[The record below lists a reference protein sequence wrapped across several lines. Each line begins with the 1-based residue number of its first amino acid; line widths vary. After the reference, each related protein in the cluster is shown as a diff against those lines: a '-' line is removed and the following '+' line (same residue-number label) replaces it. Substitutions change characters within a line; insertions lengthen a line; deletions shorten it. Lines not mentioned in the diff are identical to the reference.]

1 MTDLSVDLGFCT
13 LKNPVI
19 AASGTFGY
27 GLEFTPFIDLNRL
40 GGFVVKGLYY
50 SPRPG
55 NPPPRLVETA
65 SGLINAIGL
74 QGIGVQRFCDEL
86 LPQLRQ
92 FDTAIIINV
101 CGEHDEEYASVVDY
115 LDRHEGITAYEL
127 NISCPNVAKGGQC
140 PALNP
145 ESTYSIVKL
154 VKETCFRPIITK
166 LSPNVS
172 DITQI
177 ALSAQEAGSDALS
190 LVNTFLALA
199 VDTETRRPKLSNIL
213 GGLSGPAIKP
223 LALRMVYQ
231 TANSVRIP
239 IIGLGG
245 IMSSTDALEFLICGA
260 RAIEVGTANFVDPQ
274 ATVNIVDG
282 LRQYCEQNRLSK
294 IESIIGTLDTQP
306 KS

>member
-1 MTDLSVDLGFCT
+1 MTDLSVDLGFYT

-27 GLEFTPFIDLNRL
+27 GLEFIPFVDLNRL
-40 GGFVVKGLYY
+40 GGLVVKGLYF

-74 QGIGVQRFCDEL
+74 QGIGVQKFSEEV
-86 LPQLRQ
+86 LPQLREY
-92 FDTAIIINV
+92 DTAIIINV
-101 CGEHDEEYASVVDY
+101 CGEHDDEYASVVEY
-115 LDRHEGITAYEL
+115 LDRQQGITAYEL
-127 NISCPNVAKGGQC
+127 NISCPNVEKGGQC

-145 ESTYSIVKL
+145 ESTFSIVKL
-154 VKETCFRPIITK
+154 VKETSARPIITK

-172 DITQI
+172 DIAEI
-177 ALSAQEAGSDALS
+177 AASAQEAGSDALS

-199 VDTETRRPKLSNIL
+199 VDVETKRPKLSNIL

-231 TANSVRIP
+231 AASRVSIP
-239 IIGLGG
+239 VIGLGG
-245 IMSSTDALEFLICGA
+245 IMSSSDALEFMICGA
-260 RAIEVGTANFVDPQ
+260 RAIEVGTANFIDPQ
-274 ATVNIVDG
+274 ATVTIVDG
-282 LRQYCEQNRLSK
+282 LRDYCEQNRIAR
-294 IESIIGTLDTQP
+294 IESIVGTLDTRMR
-306 KS
+306 